1 MIVKDILNKEH
12 TFLYTAS
19 GYTKGKY
26 MQLKFPLKQ
35 ILIDIPEQIK
45 QSIFKL
51 RAMGY
56 GSTQYNETKKLFP
69 CWVVSGVYP
78 LRQINDNSTL
88 IWSNIIAID
97 IDKKDNEDIDLDEV
111 RKKLFDLPYVF
122 AVLKSISGKGLYALV
137 LVEEGQYTKE
147 YYKYIS
153 KLWNQ
158 QYKLNIDTQCT
169 NISRKRFIGY
179 DEEAKKWIKDDNTEI
194 EPWKLK
200 YIEKKVVKNKRDYMH
215 VSKYANNNNELVTKA
230 IWKLLNEGYS
240 IDNMNTTPVTRY
252 GVWYHI
258 ACDFH
263 HFDDGLNMF
272 IKFSNNS
279 TKYND
284 KITDIT
290 KKYNNAK
297 IETDFDN
304 VAQKWCGICKHIYG
318 SEWWKDS

>member
-1 MIVKDILNKEH
+1 MIVKDILIKEH
-12 TFLYTAS
+12 TFLYTVS

-26 MQLKFPLKQ
+26 IQLKLPLKQ
-35 ILIDIPEQIK
+35 LLIDIPEQIK

-56 GSTQYNETKKLFP
+56 GSTQYDETKKSFP
-69 CWVVSGVYP
+69 CWIVSGVYP
-78 LRQINDNSTL
+78 LKQINDNSTL
-88 IWSNIIAID
+88 VWSNIIAID
-97 IDKKDNEDIDLDEV
+97 IDKKDNKDKDLDII
-111 RKKLFDLPYVF
+111 RKTLFDLPYVF
-122 AVLKSISGKGLYALV
+122 AVLKSISGQGLYALV

-179 DEEAKKWIKDDNTEI
+179 DEEVYKWIKDDNTEI

-200 YIEKKVVKNKRDYMH
+200 YIEKKAEEKKTDYIH
-215 VSKYANNNNELVTKA
+215 ASKYDNNDNRLVIKA
-230 IWKLLNEGYS
+230 IWKLLNGGYS
-240 IDNMNTTPVTRY
+240 IDNMNTTPTTRY
-252 GVWYHI
+252 GTWYHV
-258 ACDFH
+258 ACDFQ

-279 TKYND
+279 SKYND
-284 KITDIT
+284 KYSDIT
-290 KKYNNAK
+290 KKFNNAK
-297 IETDFDN
+297 IETDFDS